1 MCQTPA
7 GRGARP
13 AASIDLAIQASSP
26 RFGPWR
32 VFAVSTALV
41 AIASLIF
48 ILWTTQRIGGDQVSI
63 AVDDIGEAVAA
74 GIAALSCGIASWRAA
89 GRLRL
94 AWGLLAAS
102 AASWC
107 AGEIVW
113 SVYEVGLGVE
123 VPYPSAADIGFVGA
137 IPLAVA
143 GILAFSH
150 TPRGTSVGLRLWL
163 DRAIV
168 FLALLF
174 VAWEL
179 GLNIVFN
186 DAEDSL
192 LERLI
197 DLSYPIGDIAIGTV
211 LVLAIRRATDEQQG
225 RLFLL
230 LGGLAANA
238 VADSAFAYLTATG
251 AYGAIGSVLD
261 AGWVIGYLMIAL
273 AALWPSGMRDKTGE
287 EKPIDI
293 WQLALPWLA
302 ILAAGLTALVQAARG
317 HPLDT
322 FGTVAAGVLALLLM
336 VSQVLAHNESL
347 TLLIRSRL
355 SAATL
360 NEVIVNAPL
369 GVVRIATDLTILQAN
384 PSFASIL
391 QLTTDELIGG
401 PLSRFFS
408 ANEME
413 LISQRLTVLS
423 SGAAIEFDTQASRAD
438 GTTIWLHWTATV
450 VVNRAGHVDYF
461 LVMFEDVSARRAAEE
476 VAAANLEVLERL
488 NKVKSQF
495 LTTVSHEFRTALVGI
510 QGFSE
515 FIRDAETLEVDEV
528 KEFANDIYDDAQ
540 RLNQTL
546 TDMLE
551 LDRSQV
557 GGGGLH
563 LAEVDLTALIHEA
576 VASVQLGTADHA
588 ITADL
593 QELPVVNADR
603 EMLSQVVTSLLGRAV
618 DYSPPAA
625 AILVSARADNG
636 DVQVSVTDHGRA
648 VASDLEAQLLG
659 HGGSSVS
666 HAQIRVLATNVG
678 LPMARQIVEMHGG
691 RIWYEVGAGTVWN
704 FTIPVAA
711 RTATLQFDAGRRV
724 LSP

>member
-1 MCQTPA
+1 MFA
-7 GRGARP
+7 LSAVLVVVV
-13 AASIDLAIQASSP
+13 SIG
-26 RFGPWR
+26 F
-32 VFAVSTALV
+32 V
-41 AIASLIF
+41 AWLGF
-48 ILWTTQRIGGDQVSI
+48 RIGGNQLTT
-63 AVDDIGEAVAA
+63 AVDDVGEAVAA
-74 GIAALSCGIASWRAA
+74 AIAAVSCGFAASRAR
-89 GRLRL
+89 GRLRV
-94 AWGLLAAS
+94 AWALLAAS

-123 VPYPSAADIGFVGA
+123 VPYPSAADIGFISA

-150 TPRGTSVGLRLWL
+150 ASRGTSVGIRLWL

-179 GLNIVFN
+179 GLNGVFN
-186 DAEDSL
+186 DAEDPL

-211 LVLAIRRATDEQQG
+211 LVLAIRRAADGQQG

-251 AYGAIGSVLD
+251 AYAAIGSELD
-261 AGWVIGYLMIAL
+261 AGWVVGYLMIAL
-273 AALWPSGMRDKTGE
+273 AALWPAGTRDRTAE

-302 ILAAGLTALVQAARG
+302 ILAAGLSALADAIAGRSF
-317 HPLDT
+317 DT
-322 FGTVAAGVLALLLM
+322 FATVIIGILAVLLM

-369 GVVRIATDLTILQAN
+369 GVVRIATDMKILQAN

-391 QLTTDELIGG
+391 HSTAGELSGA

-408 ANEME
+408 ADEME
-413 LISQRLTVLS
+413 GITKRLTQLS
-423 SGAAIEFDTQASRAD
+423 SGSAIEFDTQAQRAD
-438 GTTIWLHWTATV
+438 VTNVWLHWTATV
-450 VVNRAGHVDYF
+450 VVNRDGRVDYF
-461 LVMFEDVSARRAAEE
+461 LVMFEDVSARRSAEE

-495 LTTVSHEFRTALVGI
+495 ITKVSHEFRTALVGI

-515 FIRDAETLEVDEV
+515 FIREADTLDVDDV
-528 KEFANDIYDDAQ
+528 KAFAGDIYDDAR
-540 RLNQTL
+540 RLDQTL
-546 TDMLE
+546 SEMLE
-551 LDRSQV
+551 LDRDQV
-557 GGGGLH
+557 GGGRLH
-563 LAEVDLTALIHEA
+563 MAPVDVGALITEA
-576 VASVQLGTADHA
+576 VASVQLSTSDHA
-588 ITADL
+588 ITANL
-593 QELPVVNADR
+593 EKLPSVNADR

-618 DYSPPAA
+618 DYSPPGAPV
-625 AILVSARADNG
+625 LVTARADNG
-636 DVQVSVTDHGRA
+636 DVAVTVTDRGRA
-648 VASDLEAQLLG
+648 AASDLEAQLLG
-659 HGGSSVS
+659 RGGSPVS
-666 HAQIRVLATNVG
+666 HTQIGVLASNVG

-691 RIWYEVGAGTVWN
+691 RIWFEVGAGTVWS
-704 FTIPVAA
+704 FTVPAAAEAATPVL
-711 RTATLQFDAGRRV
+711 TPSGV
-724 LSP
+724 S